1 MNTLRLTLRM
11 LWRDLRAGEL
21 TVLAL
26 ALVVAVAAL
35 TSVGFL
41 ADRVERSVEREAHQL
56 LGGDLLLTA
65 DHPWPAAFRA
75 AAVRHGLRTAES
87 LSFVSMVASPGGVRL
102 AEVKAV
108 SEGYP
113 LRGALRIAPRL
124 NVGAG
129 PTQADIP
136 PVGGSEPGLR
146 ARGANTVGDGETA
159 SIPAPGSVWPD
170 EQLASALGVD
180 RDARLRLGAIE
191 PGVAAILTLEPD
203 RGINPFALAPRLLI
217 NMADVEATQL
227 IQPGSRARW
236 RLHVAGE
243 GAAVAKFRQWAQAN
257 LQRGEKLES
266 LDNARPEIRNI
277 IERAQRFLRLA
288 ALLTV
293 VLAAVAVGMAARRYM
308 QRHLDACAVMR
319 CLGAS
324 ERQILLIH
332 GGEFILLGLAATL
345 LGGVFGYLAQGAL
358 HQLLAGL
365 VAAELP
371 APGWLPWLHGLAVG
385 SVLVAGFVLPPLLRL
400 KAVPT
405 VRVLRR
411 EWGAHLAGVEPL
423 SAASYLLGMGCL
435 AGLML
440 WMANDVRLGSVV
452 LGGFLLAVAVFALA
466 GQGLLGLIGRLP
478 ARWLS
483 GGWRIGLANLRR
495 RAGAT
500 LVQVVA
506 LALGL
511 TTLLILTLA
520 KDDLMSAWQ
529 TQTPP
534 DAPNRFL
541 INIQPEQRAAVGD
554 FFRASGLVAP
564 RLEPMVRGRL
574 ASVNGRKVGP
584 RDFVDDRA
592 QRLVERE
599 FNLSSRDDLPPGNR
613 IVAGRWHPKGE
624 GIPLS
629 VEKGLA
635 DTLNLHIGDEL
646 LFDIAGQPFVAHI
659 ASLRRLEWDSMR
671 VNFFVIAPAGSMDDQ
686 PTSFITSFHL
696 PAEREAVIT
705 DLVRQFPNISV
716 IDVAALIRQLR
727 DTLDQVAHA
736 VQLVFGFA
744 LLAGLVVLYAA
755 LQASA
760 GERHHELAVL
770 RALGGR
776 RPQLRQALFAE
787 FATLGALAG
796 LLAGL
801 GAAAIGTALA
811 RLVFQLDYLPSP
823 GLVLI
828 GAVAGLA
835 GVALAGLSA
844 TRRALAGQV
853 IDSLRAV

>member
-1 MNTLRLTLRM
+1 M
-11 LWRDLRAGEL
+11 LLRDLRAGEL

-26 ALVVAVAAL
+26 ALVLAVTAL

-41 ADRVERSVEREAHQL
+41 ADRVERAVAREAHQL

-65 DHPWPAAFRA
+65 DHPWPETFRA
-75 AAVRHGLRTAES
+75 AAERHGLRLAES
-87 LSFVSMVASPGGVRL
+87 VNFVSMVASADGVQL
-102 AEVKAV
+102 AEIKAV
-108 SEGYP
+108 SDGYP
-113 LRGALRIAPRL
+113 LYGALRIAPRL
-124 NVGAG
+124 NV
-129 PTQADIP
+129 
-136 PVGGSEPGLR
+136 S
-146 ARGANTVGDGETA
+146 DGETA
-159 SIPAPGSVWPD
+159 AIPAPGTVWPD
-170 EQLASALGVD
+170 ERLATALGVD
-180 RDARLRLGAIE
+180 SAVRLRLGALE
-191 PGVAAILTLEPD
+191 PTVAAIVTLEPD
-203 RGINPFALAPRLLI
+203 RGINPFALAPRLII
-217 NMADVEATQL
+217 NLADLSATQL
-227 IQPGSRARW
+227 IQPGSRVSW
-236 RLHVAGE
+236 RLHVAGD
-243 GAAVAKFRQWAQAN
+243 APAVAKFRQWAGGN
-257 LQRGEKLES
+257 LGRGEKLES

-308 QRHLDACAVMR
+308 QTHLDACAVMR

-345 LGGVFGYLAQGAL
+345 LGGGLGYLAQGAL
-358 HQLLAGL
+358 HMALAGL
-365 VAAELP
+365 IAEQLP
-371 APGWLPWLHGLAVG
+371 APGWLPMAHGLAVG
-385 SVLVAGFVLPPLLRL
+385 GVLVAGFVLPPLLRL

-411 EWGAHLAGVEPL
+411 EWSRAEPL
-423 SAASYLLGMGCL
+423 AATSYLLGMGCL

-452 LGGFLLAVAVFALA
+452 LGGFMLAVAVFALA
-466 GQGLLGLIGRLP
+466 GQGLLMLIGRLP
-478 ARWLS
+478 TRLVT

-520 KDDLMSAWQ
+520 KDDLLSAWQ
-529 TQTPP
+529 SKTPP

-541 INIQPEQRAAVGD
+541 INIQPDQRAAITD
-554 FFRASGLVAP
+554 FFVARGLSAP

-574 ASVNGRKVGP
+574 KSVNGRQVAP
-584 RDFVDDRA
+584 RDFVDERA

-599 FNLSSRDDLPPGNR
+599 FNLSSRNDLPPGNR
-613 IVAGRWHPKGE
+613 IVAGRWHGGDSPLRAQ
-624 GIPLS
+624 IPLS

-646 LFDIAGQPFVAHI
+646 VFDIAGQPFVAQI
-659 ASLRRLEWDSMR
+659 ASLRQLEWDSMR

-696 PAEREAVIT
+696 PDGSEAIIGE
-705 DLVRQFPNISV
+705 LVRQFPNLSV
-716 IDVAALIRQLR
+716 IDVAALVRQLQA
-727 DTLDQVAHA
+727 TLDQVAHA

-760 GERHHELAVL
+760 GERSHELAVL

-776 RPQLRQALFAE
+776 RNQLRQALFAE

-801 GAAAIGTALA
+801 AATAIGTALA
-811 RLVFQLDYLPSP
+811 RWVFQLDYLPTP
-823 GLVLI
+823 GLVLV
-828 GAVAGLA
+828 GLLAGMA
-835 GVALAGLSA
+835 GVALAGLIA
-844 TRRALAGQV
+844 TRQALAGRV
-853 IDSLRAV
+853 VDGLRGV

>member
-1 MNTLRLTLRM
+1 MNTLRLTFRM
-11 LWRDLRAGEL
+11 LLRDLRAGEL
-21 TVLAL
+21 TVLVL
-26 ALVVAVAAL
+26 ALVLAVTAL

-65 DHPWPAAFRA
+65 DHPWPADFRTA
-75 AAVRHGLRTAES
+75 AERQGLRLAES
-87 LSFVSMVASPGGVRL
+87 VNFVSMVASAAENGGVQL
-102 AEVKAV
+102 AEIKAV
-108 SEGYP
+108 SDGYP

-124 NVGAG
+124 NVG
-129 PTQADIP
+129 DD
-136 PVGGSEPGLR
+136 V
-146 ARGANTVGDGETA
+146 TA
-159 SIPAPGSVWPD
+159 TIPAPGTVWPD
-170 EQLASALGVD
+170 ERLATGLGVD
-180 RDARLRLGAIE
+180 SAARLQLGE
-191 PGVAAILTLEPD
+191 LETTVAAIVTLEPD
-203 RGINPFALAPRLLI
+203 RGINPFALAPRLII
-217 NMADVEATQL
+217 NLADLPATEL
-227 IQPGSRARW
+227 IQAGSRARW
-236 RLHVAGE
+236 HLHVAGD
-243 GAAVAKFRQWAQAN
+243 APAVAEFRQWAQAN

-266 LDNARPEIRNI
+266 LENARPEIRNI

-332 GGEFILLGLAATL
+332 GGEFIVLGLAATL
-345 LGGVFGYLAQGAL
+345 LGAALGYLAQEAL
-358 HQLLAGL
+358 HMLLAGL
-365 VAAELP
+365 IAEQLP

-400 KAVPT
+400 KSVPT

-411 EWGAHLAGVEPL
+411 EWGAHFAGVEPL

-452 LGGFLLAVAVFALA
+452 LGGFMLAVAVFALA
-466 GQGLLGLIGRLP
+466 GQGLLVLLGRLP
-478 ARWLS
+478 ARLLS

-529 TQTPP
+529 TKTPP
-534 DAPNRFL
+534 NAPNRFL
-541 INIQPEQRAAVGD
+541 INVQPDQRSAIGD
-554 FFRASGLVAP
+554 FFVNKGLPAP

-574 ASVNGRKVGP
+574 TSVNGRKVAP
-584 RDFVDDRA
+584 RDFVDERA

-613 IVAGRWHPKGE
+613 VVAGRWHAGDGPPRAP
-624 GIPLS
+624 IPLS
-629 VEKGLA
+629 VEMGLA

-646 LFDIAGQPFVAHI
+646 LFDIGGQPFVAQI
-659 ASLRRLEWDSMR
+659 ASLRSLEWDSMR

-696 PAEREAVIT
+696 PDGSETIIS
-705 DLVRQFPNISV
+705 DLVRQFPNITV
-716 IDVAALIRQLR
+716 IDVAALVRQLR
-727 DTLDQVAHA
+727 DTLDQVARA

-760 GERHHELAVL
+760 GERNHELAVL

-776 RPQLRQALFAE
+776 RRQLRQALFAE
-787 FATLGALAG
+787 FAALGALAG

-801 GAAAIGTALA
+801 AATAIGTALA
-811 RLVFQLDYLPSP
+811 RWVFQLDYLPTPS
-823 GLVLI
+823 LVLV
-828 GAVAGLA
+828 GLLAGLS
-835 GVALAGLSA
+835 GVALAGLMA
-844 TRRALAGQV
+844 TRKALAGQV
-853 IDSLRAV
+853 VEGLHGV